1 MPEIGKFAIEVKNIG
16 VTIAKLHIDLEEL
29 LELKD
34 NNVPTLELEQ
44 VVLSVP
50 NTLLLFNKE
59 FLS

>member
-1 MPEIGKFAIEVKNIG
+1 MPEIGKFSIDVKISG
-16 VTIAKLHIDLEEL
+16 ISFGKLSIDLEEL

-34 NNVPTLELEQ
+34 NNVPTLELDQ